1 LALLKGNRV
10 FKDQSCFGEIDLVRI
25 AASNEVNNKTLEVG
39 LFLNSVIGGDVN
51 YQYIDEQNSIVSYA
65 TLVPAGASSNTI
77 TNAADLVPFYTLV
90 VGSASSKTEVLQSL
104 NLAISTG
111 QELLI
116 AIRTSGS
123 ITGRVNINWFEQ
135 Q

>member
-1 LALLKGNRV
+1 MGERSPFLC
-10 FKDQSCFGEIDLVRI
+10 CFGEIDLVRI

-39 LFLNSVIGGDVN
+39 LFLNPVIGGDVN
-51 YQYIDEQNSIVSYA
+51 YEYVDDQNSIVSYA
-65 TLVPAGASSNTI
+65 ALTPTGGLANTI
-77 TNAADLVPFYTLV
+77 TNAASLVPFYTLI
-90 VGSASSKTEVLQSL
+90 VGSASSKTEMLHSL
-104 NLAISTG
+104 NLVNSTD

-116 AIRTSGS
+116 AIKTSAS